1 MSEEVI
7 SNQNDWSRRTQRE
20 ITETLSKIR
29 RLVAEGMS
37 PTDAINRTA
46 HTAETYS
53 AALREYNLRPV
64 IPD

>member
-1 MSEEVI
+1 MTE
-7 SNQNDWSRRTQRE
+7 NWSQRTERE
-20 ITETLSKIR
+20 IAETLPKIR
-29 RLVAEGMS
+29 RLVEEGMS

-46 HTAETYS
+46 HTTETYL

>member
-1 MSEEVI
+1 MTE
-7 SNQNDWSRRTQRE
+7 NWSQRTERE
-20 ITETLSKIR
+20 IAETLPKIR

-37 PTDAINRTA
+37 PTDAINRSA

>member
-1 MSEEVI
+1 MTE
-7 SNQNDWSRRTQRE
+7 NWSQRTERE
-20 ITETLSKIR
+20 IAETLPKIR
-29 RLVAEGMS
+29 HLVAEGVS